1 MNKLPLLLLALL
13 LLVTIAAC
21 GANNENGNSDVT
33 YENEDVI
40 SPDVN
45 AATPTPEQN
54 PAPHL
59 TANSHGE
66 LVKHFLGSAVN
77 TGTNNGFSGS
87 NNIGERDP
95 HFGWVLGRFFISGYT
110 RVTGDMNEP
119 IFIRTLGDT
128 IRLNFNLEQ
137 DIDALNGNN
146 NFVIAENNNAFDAH
160 FGIERTNFE
169 RGALIIRHTDWRN
182 YTGAPI
188 IYTNFLSAHLT
199 DANTWFDALE
209 EGDYEVALNYATY
222 ESGWFG
228 TRVFGSTNN
237 YRIFFKFS
245 VRNGESMVFPRDSI
259 TGAELTN
266 STVTPHGFYL
276 DLARSRFLDIDIRRE
291 VLVQGADGLTEDTR
305 FNRPARD
312 GVQYTDE
319 GIYTITARNR
329 YTNQET
335 IKRIYVGTNN
345 ILIAHMNTGYPIS
358 AINQMVAL
366 GAIITDD
373 GEIVQP
379 DSSEPIV
386 AQQQEEETPPE
397 TAIPQDV
404 ERNRDNEFH
413 QETHINDETNYFTI
427 LIITGLIV
435 AVLVL
440 VFFVIYFAQKSK
452 SVAKPKRKG
461 DSE

>member
-1 MNKLPLLLLALL
+1 MMTRKQQERTRQGGAAVIKRSLIIAVMLFMFAF
-13 LLVTIAAC
+13 TAIAA
-21 GANNENGNSDVT
+21 
-33 YENEDVI
+33 
-40 SPDVN
+40 
-45 AATPTPEQN
+45 
-54 PAPHL
+54 PAPTSQSHL
-59 TANSHGE
+59 VANSHGE
-66 LVKHFLGSAVN
+66 IVKHFLGSAVN

-95 HFGWVLGRFFISGYT
+95 HFGWVLGRFFVSGYT

-128 IRLNFNLEQ
+128 ITLNFNLEQ

-146 NFVIAENNNAFDAH
+146 NLVISENDNAFDAH

-182 YTGAPI
+182 FTGDPVV
-188 IYTNFLSAHLT
+188 YTNFLSAHLT

-237 YRIFFKFS
+237 YRIFFRFS
-245 VRNGESMVFPRDSI
+245 VRNGESIVFPRDTT

-266 STVTPHGFYL
+266 RSVTPHGFYL
-276 DLARSRFLDIDIRRE
+276 DLALSRFLDIDIKRE

-335 IKRIYVGTNN
+335 AKRIYVGTNN
-345 ILIAHMNTGYPIS
+345 VLIAHMNTGYSINE
-358 AINQMVAL
+358 INQMVAL
-366 GAIITDD
+366 GAFITDEGD
-373 GEIVQP
+373 IIQQIGDEEHTHDVEPTQDIERNQ
-379 DSSEPIV
+379 DTEDCSATTESEP
-386 AQQQEEETPPE
+386 TDY
-397 TAIPQDV
+397 TAIV
-404 ERNRDNEFH
+404 
-413 QETHINDETNYFTI
+413 
-427 LIITGLIV
+427 IIAGLILV
-435 AVLVL
+435 VVVLVL
-440 VFFVIYFAQKSK
+440 FVLHFT
-452 SVAKPKRKG
+452 RKNKTPTKQESGG
-461 DSE
+461 DGE